1 MSLTR
6 TGAGVLVTA
15 VLSGVAAVVLAA
27 PALGVVAGVA
37 ILASVAAAALVATA
51 PQAAVSLRLDVPVV
65 RRGDHLTAL
74 VETTALGPFLQA
86 EWELGAALG
95 PGIEVTGPPVRQDGA
110 RWSLPLRA
118 MRHGVFSVVPPAL
131 VRTDL
136 FGLCRSRV
144 AVTST
149 SRILVRPAEVPLGRT
164 ALAGFTRSASPGR
177 GPSGDGDEFDTVRRY
192 EPGDDIRRIHWPNS
206 ARTGEVLVRRHVDS
220 PVRELVVLQ
229 DTAVSSYADAE
240 YFERAVDFS
249 ASLVR
254 NAGERG
260 IGVHLV
266 ATQGERVWSL
276 PAGDRFAPYDISQ
289 AFTPIALEDLPPHRA
304 PGHAGPL
311 GRVAR
316 ETLGRGMTAILVT
329 GAPSTDLLDAL
340 TAAVPAVGLRMV
352 CLGPQRTRTEVTGW
366 ARGRGVVLVDGGDA
380 RAAAAQ
386 WAAWAGAPR

>member
-6 TGAGVLVTA
+6 TGVGVLITA
-15 VLSGVAAVVLAA
+15 ALCSVAAVLLAA

-37 ILASVAAAALVATA
+37 ALVSLTAAVLVATA
-51 PQAAVSLRLDVPVV
+51 PRAAVSLRLDSTVV
-65 RRGDHLTAL
+65 RRGDNLTAL

-86 EWELGAALG
+86 EWESRTALG
-95 PGIEVTGPPVRQDGA
+95 PGIEVSGPLKVHDGC

-118 MRHGVFSVVPPAL
+118 VRHGAFSVVPPAL
-131 VRTDL
+131 VRTDP

-149 SRILVRPAEVPLGRT
+149 GRLLVRPAEVPLART
-164 ALAGFTRSASPGR
+164 ALAGRASAVSSGR
-177 GPSGDGDEFDTVRRY
+177 GPSDDGNEFDTLRQY

-206 ARTGEVLVRRHVDS
+206 ARTGEVLVRRHVNS

-229 DTAVSSYADAE
+229 DTAASSYEDME

-249 ASLVR
+249 ASLVCS
-254 NAGERG
+254 AGERG

-266 ATQGERVWSL
+266 ATRAERVWSL
-276 PAGDRFAPYDISQ
+276 PAGDRSTPYDIGQ
-289 AFTPIALEDLPPHRA
+289 AFVPIVPEEPPARRVT
-304 PGHAGPL
+304 GYVSPL

-316 ETLGRGMTAILVT
+316 ETLGRGSTTVLVT
-329 GAPSTDLLDAL
+329 GAPSRDLLDAL
-340 TAAVPAVGLRMV
+340 SAAVPAVGLRVV
-352 CLGPQRTRTEVTGW
+352 CLGPHRPRTEVTAW
-366 ARGRGVVLVDGGDA
+366 ARGRGIVLVDDGDA

-386 WAAWAGAPR
+386 WTAWAGAPR

>member
-6 TGAGVLVTA
+6 TGAGVLATA
-15 VLSGVAAVVLAA
+15 VLSGIAAVLLAA

-37 ILASVAAAALVATA
+37 ALASLAAAVLVATA
-51 PQAAVSLRLDVPVV
+51 PQAAVSLCLDVTVV

-74 VETTALGPFLQA
+74 VETTALGPFLEA

-95 PGIEVTGPPVRQDGA
+95 PGIEVMGPPERHDGG

-118 MRHGVFSVVPPAL
+118 MQHGVFSVVPPPL
-131 VRTDL
+131 VRTDP

-144 AVTST
+144 AVTSAG
-149 SRILVRPAEVPLGRT
+149 RLLVRPAEVPLART
-164 ALAGFTRSASPGR
+164 ALASFAHAVSSGR

-206 ARTGEVLVRRHVDS
+206 ARTGEVLVCLHSDS

-229 DTAVSSYADAE
+229 DTAVSSFEDAE
-240 YFERAVDFS
+240 YFERAVDFA

-254 NAGERG
+254 SAGERG

-276 PAGDRFAPYDISQ
+276 PAGDRSAPYDISQ
-289 AFTPIALEDLPPHRA
+289 AFAPIALEDPPPHRA
-304 PGHAGPL
+304 PGHVSPL
-311 GRVAR
+311 DRAAR
-316 ETLGRGMTAILVT
+316 ETLGRGTTAVLVT

-340 TAAVPAVGLRMV
+340 TAVVPPMRLRVV

-380 RAAAAQ
+380 RAVAAQ
-386 WAAWAGAPR
+386 WTAWAGAPR